1 MCQFGFSQKKTV
13 HLHASWQG
21 ARQREHIASLFVSK
35 KKSHTVNLVS
45 STQPLQI
52 SVVKVHSLVE
62 SLSDRLVGV
71 AGPLDKTMIGVVI
84 NQSPLHPQTN
94 WDIKVCPESAKSCIV
109 FDKTEKICPRPCLE
123 RAPYSSCSAPGQN
136 FQQKRPHRVEVEVA
150 DHRRASNSVCRAVFS
165 F

>member
-1 MCQFGFSQKKTV
+1 MCQFGFSQKKLYIYMPLGKALGSENT
-13 HLHASWQG
+13 LQAFSFQ
-21 ARQREHIASLFVSK
+21 K
-35 KKSHTVNLVS
+35 KTHTVNLVS

-52 SVVKVHSLVE
+52 SIAKVQSLVE

-84 NQSPLHPQTN
+84 NQSPLHLQKI
-94 WDIKVCPESAKSCIV
+94 WDIKVCPESAKSCMA
-109 FDKTEKICPRPCLE
+109 FDKTEKNPRPCLE

-136 FQQKRPHRVEVEVA
+136 FQQKRPRRVEVEVA
-150 DHRRASNSVCRAVFS
+150 DHRRTSNSVCRAVFS

>member
-1 MCQFGFSQKKTV
+1 MIQIKTHVHSMRQFGFSQKKK
-13 HLHASWQG
+13 LYIYHASWQG

-52 SVVKVHSLVE
+52 SIAKVQSLVE

-84 NQSPLHPQTN
+84 NPLSIPKKFG
-94 WDIKVCPESAKSCIV
+94 I
-109 FDKTEKICPRPCLE
+109 
-123 RAPYSSCSAPGQN
+123 
-136 FQQKRPHRVEVEVA
+136 
-150 DHRRASNSVCRAVFS
+150 
-165 F
+165 